1 MNEAR
6 SDFILDINVI
16 HLSVSCLNL
25 TRKAVDREN

>member
-6 SDFILDINVI
+6 SDFILDIYVI
-16 HLSVSCLNL
+16 HVSVSCLNL